1 LPANYHGWEGRD
13 VLTLRYT
20 ATLNGEEFTATH
32 TIFKL
37 YDGEPSYTVYV
48 ESKNGTIF
56 RNGIVSTT
64 LVARVYRGGE
74 EITALIPEGN
84 FVWRRTSKDTASDE
98 IWNSAN
104 HYGKELEITEEDVWY
119 KAVFDCEVEIST
131 TLE

>member
-1 LPANYHGWEGRD
+1 M
-13 VLTLRYT
+13 
-20 ATLNGEEFTATH
+20 
-32 TIFKL
+32 
-37 YDGEPSYTVYV
+37 YV
-48 ESKNGTIF
+48 ESKNGTTF

-74 EITALIPEGN
+74 EITHLIPDGN
-84 FVWRRTSKDTASDE
+84 FLWRRTSLNAETDT

-104 HYGKELEITEEDVWY
+104 HYGRELEITEEDVWY